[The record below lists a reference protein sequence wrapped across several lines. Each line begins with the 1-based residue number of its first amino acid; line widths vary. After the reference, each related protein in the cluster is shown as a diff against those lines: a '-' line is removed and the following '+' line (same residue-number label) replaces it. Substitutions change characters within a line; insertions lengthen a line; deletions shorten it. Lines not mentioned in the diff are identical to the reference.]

1 MSEEAPREHEEAPH
15 EQEPRISPKVWVAS
29 LSDYNAGCLHGAWI
43 DADQEPDG
51 ICSGINELLR
61 TSQVPGAEEWS
72 IFDYEGFG
80 VLTLSEHETVE
91 CLSHLG
97 RGIGEHG
104 EAFAV
109 FAHFFGRDEEAL
121 DHFEDSYIGKRES
134 AAAYVNEILEDT
146 GIYRILDEAVSEPLR
161 NYVRIDIEALARD
174 MENDLWLLSVETQ
187 GGVFLFHLR

>member
-109 FAHFFGRDEEAL
+109 FAHFFGQRSRRHWTISRTATSGSGSQRRRTSTRSWRTPASTA
-121 DHFEDSYIGKRES
+121 FSTKRYPSRSETTYES
-134 AAAYVNEILEDT
+134 TSRL
-146 GIYRILDEAVSEPLR
+146 
-161 NYVRIDIEALARD
+161 
-174 MENDLWLLSVETQ
+174 
-187 GGVFLFHLR
+187 